1 MLSFLGITAGFLFLV
16 LYLSGKNSFPK
27 PLSPEEEA
35 PLIEKMLAGDKKARS
50 VLIEKNL
57 RLVAHIVKKYYAA
70 EVDNDDLVSIG
81 TIGLIK
87 GIDSYKGGKNTRLS
101 TYVSRCIENEIL
113 MYFRSIK
120 KLSAEVSIDETIDTD
135 KDGNSLSFI
144 DVLSVDDTIADDIDL
159 KIRSEKLLE
168 TVSNKL
174 SKRERTIIVLRY
186 GLAGN
191 PPLTQRETARTLGIS
206 RSYVSRIEKKALET
220 VKEEMEK

>member
-70 EVDNDDLVSIG
+70 EIDNDDLVSIG

-191 PPLTQRETARTLGIS
+191 PPLTQRETARKLGIS